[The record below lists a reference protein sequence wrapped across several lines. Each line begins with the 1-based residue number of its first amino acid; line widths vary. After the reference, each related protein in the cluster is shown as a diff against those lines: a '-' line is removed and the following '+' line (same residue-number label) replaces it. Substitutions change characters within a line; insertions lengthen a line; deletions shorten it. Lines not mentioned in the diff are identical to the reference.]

1 MARAPGGGVK
11 PEAARPRPAATF
23 DRMPGVDKAKR
34 TTTATKTP
42 AAAAAAKAA
51 AAAEPATEKSDG
63 NVVRLF
69 DPTDAT
75 ELLRGWQLHVSRR
88 RTVHEASARRLQR
101 WNQWLGVPTTVL
113 AAAAGTSA
121 FAAGQTDG
129 PTDVLAITGLVVGGT
144 AAITSH
150 LHSSLNLGGRAEAHR
165 QAASHYKQLLRSF
178 ERLAPD
184 GGRVPAD
191 TLTTLENRLSEV
203 DASAPIVPKRLA
215 QQEERKRVVVVTQA
229 IDLTSS
235 R

>member
-1 MARAPGGGVK
+1 MARVPGGGVK

-23 DRMPGVDKAKR
+23 DRMPGVEKAKR
-34 TTTATKTP
+34 TTTTATKTP
-42 AAAAAAKAA
+42 AAAARA
-51 AAAEPATEKSDG
+51 AAAEPVAEKTDG

-101 WNQWLGVPTTVL
+101 WNQWLGVPTTVF

-121 FAAGQTDG
+121 FAAGQADG
-129 PTDVLAITGLVVGGT
+129 PTEVLAVAGLVVGAT
-144 AAITSH
+144 AAVTSH

-178 ERLAPD
+178 ERLSPD

>member
-1 MARAPGGGVK
+1 
-11 PEAARPRPAATF
+11 
-23 DRMPGVDKAKR
+23 MPGVEKAKR
-34 TTTATKTP
+34 TTTATR
-42 AAAAAAKAA
+42 AAAATEPAQP
-51 AAAEPATEKSDG
+51 AEPAAG
-63 NVVRLF
+63 NGDVVRLF

-101 WNQWLGVPTTVL
+101 WNQWLGVPTTVF
-113 AAAAGTSA
+113 AAAAGTAA
-121 FAAGQTDG
+121 FAAGQVDG
-129 PTDVLAITGLVVGGT
+129 GTDVLAVAGLVVGAT
-144 AAITSH
+144 AAVTSH

-178 ERLAPD
+178 ERLAPE
-184 GGRVPAD
+184 GGRTPAD

-229 IDLTSS
+229 IDLTNS

>member
-1 MARAPGGGVK
+1 MVAWTDAAAPGNPRQTGGDQRLRSPPV
-11 PEAARPRPAATF
+11 T
-23 DRMPGVDKAKR
+23 GVEKAKR
-34 TTTATKTP
+34 TTTATK
-42 AAAAAAKAA
+42 AAAKA
-51 AAAEPATEKSDG
+51 PAGAGVESTNGD
-63 NVVRLF
+63 VVRLF

-75 ELLRGWQLHVSRR
+75 ELLRGWQLHVSRL

-101 WNQWLGVPTTVL
+101 WNHWLGVPTTVF

-121 FAAGQTDG
+121 FAAGQAEG
-129 PTDVLAITGLVVGGT
+129 ATDVLAITGLVVGAT
-144 AAITSH
+144 AAVTSH
-150 LHSSLNLGGRAEAHR
+150 LHSSLDLGARAEAHR

-215 QQEERKRVVVVTQA
+215 AQEESKRVVVVTEA
-229 IDLTSS
+229 VHLTSGK
-235 R
+235 